1 MLLANLIK
9 IHISQIFDINIESF
23 EFKDIRKDILEMF
36 SDYEFDKHS
45 NNSAPFSIDKII
57 EAALK

>member
-9 IHISQIFDINIESF
+9 LHISEINVFDLESF

-36 SDYEFDKHS
+36 SDYEFDKHFS
-45 NNSAPFSIDKII
+45 SPFSIDKII
-57 EAALK
+57 EAALKEL